1 MATLLSPPSI
11 EEGKMSMATL
21 LSPPRLRR
29 GGGRRPPGWSS
40 NHELLRNDY
49 QNSFEIL
56 DDFTILESDQP
67 DSGAL
72 KEARA
77 DGIAVLRGFMVVS
90 RAVQL
95 HGEPFSGTVEV
106 QHIGPDAVLT
116 PEFPAPQTTVFEMVP
131 QARFRDGES
140 SAEFP
145 AAWFQ
150 SRNIVNKSHARSTLV
165 RDES

>member
-1 MATLLSPPSI
+1 
-11 EEGKMSMATL
+11 MSMATL

-40 NHELLRNDY
+40 NRELPRNDY

-56 DDFTILESDQP
+56 DDFTILKSDQP
-67 DSGAL
+67 DSSAL

-77 DGIAVLRGFMVVS
+77 DSIAVLCSLMVVS

-106 QHIGPDAVLT
+106 QNIGPDAVLT
-116 PEFPAPQTTVFEMVP
+116 PEFPAPQTPVFEMVP
-131 QARFRDGES
+131 QARFRDCES
-140 SAEFP
+140 SAKFP
-145 AAWFQ
+145 AARFQ
-150 SRNIVNKSHARSTLV
+150 SHNIVNKSHARSTLV

>member
-1 MATLLSPPSI
+1 MTTV
-11 EEGKMSMATL
+11 TL

-29 GGGRRPPGWSS
+29 GGGRRPPGWSGNRELPR
-40 NHELLRNDY
+40 NHH
-49 QNSFEIL
+49 QNSLEIL
-56 DDFTILESDQP
+56 DDFTVLESDQA

-77 DGIAVLRGFMVVS
+77 DGIAVLRSLMVVS

-106 QHIGPDAVLT
+106 QNIGPDAVLT
-116 PEFPAPQTTVFEMVP
+116 PEFPAPETPVLEMVP
-131 QARFRDGES
+131 QARFRDCES
-140 SAEFP
+140 CAKFP
-145 AAWFQ
+145 TARLQ
-150 SRNIVNKSHARSTLV
+150 SRNIMNESHARSTLV

>member
-1 MATLLSPPSI
+1 
-11 EEGKMSMATL
+11 MSMAAL

-29 GGGRRPPGWSS
+29 GGGRRPPGWSG
-40 NHELLRNDY
+40 NHELPPNDY
-49 QNSFEIL
+49 QHSFEIL

-72 KEARA
+72 KESRA
-77 DGIAVLRGFMVVS
+77 DGIAVLCSLMVVS

-106 QHIGPDAVLT
+106 QNIGPDAVLT
-116 PEFPAPQTTVFEMVP
+116 PEFPAPQTPVLEMVP
-131 QARFRDGES
+131 QARFRDCEL
-140 SAEFP
+140 SAKFP
-145 AAWFQ
+145 APRFQ
-150 SRNIVNKSHARSTLV
+150 SRNIMNKSHARSTLV

>member
-1 MATLLSPPSI
+1 
-11 EEGKMSMATL
+11 MSVATL

-40 NHELLRNDY
+40 NRELPRNHR
-49 QNSFEIL
+49 QNSIEIL

-72 KEARA
+72 KEPRA

-90 RAVQL
+90 RAIQL
-95 HGEPFSGTVEV
+95 HSEPFSGTVEV
-106 QHIGPDAVLT
+106 QNIGPDAVLT
-116 PEFPAPQTTVFEMVP
+116 PEFPAPQTPVFEMIP
-131 QARFRDGES
+131 QARFRDCELP
-140 SAEFP
+140 AKFP
-145 AAWFQ
+145 AARFQ
-150 SRNIVNKSHARSTLV
+150 SRNIVNESHARSTLV